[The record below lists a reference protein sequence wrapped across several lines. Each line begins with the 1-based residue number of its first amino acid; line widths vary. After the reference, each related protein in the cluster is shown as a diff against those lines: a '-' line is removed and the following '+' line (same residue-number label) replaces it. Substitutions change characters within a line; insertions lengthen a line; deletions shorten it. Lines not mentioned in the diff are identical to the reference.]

1 MGPSARSP
9 PHSEVSSGK
18 SLIIAPEVSLSTK
31 FAVAERFGRRVERAY
46 AVHVLGCKVSRIEA
60 DGIAR
65 TLESAGFEPAG
76 PGDTAEVVVL
86 HACTVT
92 ARADRDALRL
102 VRRLRRENPAALLA
116 VTGCLAERDP
126 DGLSRR
132 PEIDV
137 VAGHGSRRSL
147 PRLLEDAAAGLLPG
161 KVAERSSSPAEVLAS
176 PLAAGGTDRTRA
188 FLKVQDWCGRRCAF
202 CIVPSLRG
210 AERSAPASEVEDA
223 VRALGEAGVPEVVLC
238 GVHLAAFGHDRGE
251 SLVGLLRRLEARP
264 PACRVRLSSL
274 EPMEAGEALVD
285 LVASSRVVAPHLHL
299 PLQSGSDSV
308 LRRMRRGMTRA
319 RFRALLLRAARANS
333 RVHLATDVIA
343 GFPGETDAE
352 FEETEALLAEL
363 PLASLHV
370 FPFSPRTGTAAA
382 ALAETGSVPA
392 PLRTRRAARLRALD
406 AALRRRFAEA
416 HAGRAADVVALRGGV
431 GLTETYVE
439 VALPPGGP
447 PPGSR
452 FAALLALRPDG
463 RLEAR
468 PAVPFSC

>member
-1 MGPSARSP
+1 M
-9 PHSEVSSGK
+9 
-18 SLIIAPEVSLSTK
+18 SLSTK
-31 FAVAERFGRRVERAY
+31 FAVAERVGRRSGRAY
-46 AVHVLGCKVSRIEA
+46 AVHVLGCKVSQVEA

-76 PGDTAEVVVL
+76 PGETAEVVVL

-92 ARADRDALRL
+92 ARADRDALRQI
-102 VRRLRRENPAALLA
+102 RRLRRENPAALLA

-132 PEIDV
+132 EEIDV

-147 PRLLEDAAAGLLPG
+147 PGLLEEAAAGLLPG
-161 KVAERSSSPAEVLAS
+161 KVAERTSSPAEVLGS
-176 PLAAGGTDRTRA
+176 PLAAGGPDRTRA
-188 FLKVQDWCGRRCAF
+188 FLKVQDGCGRRCAF

-210 AERSAPASEVEDA
+210 AERSAPESEVEDA

-238 GVHLAAFGHDRGE
+238 GVHLAAYGHDRGG
-251 SLVGLLRRLEARP
+251 SLTALLRRLEERP

-285 LVASSRVVAPHLHL
+285 LVAASRVVAPHLHL
-299 PLQSGSDSV
+299 PLQSGSDTV

-319 RFRALLLRAARANS
+319 RYQALLLRAARANP
-333 RVHLATDVIA
+333 RIHLATDVIA
-343 GFPGETDAE
+343 GFPGESDAE
-352 FEETEALLAEL
+352 FAETEALLADL

-370 FPFSPRTGTAAA
+370 FPFSPRSGTAAA
-382 ALAETGSVPA
+382 ALAETDSVPA
-392 PLRTRRAARLRALD
+392 ALRTRRAARLRALD

-416 HAGRAADVVALRGGV
+416 HDGRGADVVALRGGV

-447 PPGSR
+447 PPASR
-452 FAALLALRPDG
+452 FAAILSLRRDG
-463 RLEAR
+463 GLEAR